1 MYYNKVLFRIQVV
14 YFFKVI
20 IYVKEVLKY
29 ILYCQDLYLFL
40 CFFCIRYVD
49 RVKQIVCKVVVN
61 EDLNVKIIREFKEE
75 VVKLREILYIEG
87 IQFGEGKKICKVFI
101 VNMIVKI
108 YFIYNMYLFNFQE
121 KLNCLYIYIIQELFK
136 IYLW

>member
-1 MYYNKVLFRIQVV
+1 MYYNKVLFGIQVV

-121 KLNCLYIYIIQELFK
+121 KLNCLYIYYLRII
-136 IYLW
+136 

>member
-121 KLNCLYIYIIQELFK
+121 KLNCLYIYYLRII
-136 IYLW
+136 

>member
-1 MYYNKVLFRIQVV
+1 MYYNKVLFYIQVV

-101 VNMIVKI
+101 VNIIVSKNLI
-108 YFIYNMYLFNFQE
+108 NIYNMYLFNFQE
-121 KLNCLYIYIIQELFK
+121 KLNCLYIYYLGII
-136 IYLW
+136 

>member
-1 MYYNKVLFRIQVV
+1 MYYNKVLFCIQVV

-40 CFFCIRYVD
+40 CFFCFRYVD

-121 KLNCLYIYIIQELFK
+121 KLNCLYIYYLGII
-136 IYLW
+136 

>member
-1 MYYNKVLFRIQVV
+1 MYYNKVLFGIQVV

-121 KLNCLYIYIIQELFK
+121 KLNCLYICIYII
-136 IYLW
+136 

>member
-101 VNMIVKI
+101 VRKN
-108 YFIYNMYLFNFQE
+108 
-121 KLNCLYIYIIQELFK
+121 
-136 IYLW
+136 

>member
-1 MYYNKVLFRIQVV
+1 MYYNKVLFCIQVV

-121 KLNCLYIYIIQELFK
+121 KLNCLYIYYLGII
-136 IYLW
+136 

>member
-1 MYYNKVLFRIQVV
+1 MYYNKVLFCIQVV

-121 KLNCLYIYIIQELFK
+121 KLNCLYIYYLRII
-136 IYLW
+136 

>member
-1 MYYNKVLFRIQVV
+1 MYYNKVLFCIQVV

-108 YFIYNMYLFNFQE
+108 YFIYDMYLFNFQE
-121 KLNCLYIYIIQELFK
+121 KLNCLYIYYLRII
-136 IYLW
+136 

>member
-121 KLNCLYIYIIQELFK
+121 KLNCLYIYYLGII
-136 IYLW
+136 

>member
-1 MYYNKVLFRIQVV
+1 MYYNKVRFRIQVV

-121 KLNCLYIYIIQELFK
+121 KLNCLYIYYLGII
-136 IYLW
+136 